1 MAANTAWAAC
11 PTCTGAPPDAADIS
25 DPQQRHA
32 GPVELPRREQVL
44 GADPPQRAPL
54 AARREDEHGVGGVP
68 DPDAVPRGRFKVS
81 IETRRGNKPQFR
93 RLRLRLLHQGRKMS
107 SFKEERSE
115 GKVPATAID
124 PTNEKKKRTKMVRYT
139 QDQIQYCFAN
149 SVELSD
155 DDEDDFKLTEVLSK
169 ECLGRMSQ
177 EYLAKL
183 YAMEIAEEKEKANL
197 KKIQDVLRNERE
209 NIFNIRE
216 KPEDVLKQYHTKGY
230 AEYEVVVDDDKGDE
244 DNKVHAR
251 VAPPGR
257 RRFRNGVA
265 MKKNQSGGGS
275 IIRKIN

>member
-1 MAANTAWAAC
+1 M
-11 PTCTGAPPDAADIS
+11 
-25 DPQQRHA
+25 DPS
-32 GPVELPRREQVL
+32 E
-44 GADPPQRAPL
+44 
-54 AARREDEHGVGGVP
+54 
-68 DPDAVPRGRFKVS
+68 
-81 IETRRGNKPQFR
+81 
-93 RLRLRLLHQGRKMS
+93 GRKMS

>member
-1 MAANTAWAAC
+1 M
-11 PTCTGAPPDAADIS
+11 
-25 DPQQRHA
+25 DPS
-32 GPVELPRREQVL
+32 E
-44 GADPPQRAPL
+44 
-54 AARREDEHGVGGVP
+54 
-68 DPDAVPRGRFKVS
+68 
-81 IETRRGNKPQFR
+81 
-93 RLRLRLLHQGRKMS
+93 GRKMS

-209 NIFNIRE
+209 NIFNIRD
-216 KPEDVLKQYHTKGY
+216 KPEDVLKQYYTKGY

-257 RRFRNGVA
+257 RSFRNGVA
-265 MKKNQSGGGS
+265 MKKNQLGGGS